1 MELLSL
7 RYNILAPSASSGG
20 CKVRKPIGL
29 ISSGSGKYYFLVI
42 TRNFLVITRN
52 FLVITRNFLVI
63 TRKISR
69 NNEKTSRNNEKKSRY
84 YEKQKS

>member
-1 MELLSL
+1 MCK
-7 RYNILAPSASSGG
+7 ILMLTSNEE
-20 CKVRKPIGL
+20 KREVRKPIGL
-29 ISSGSGKYYFLVI
+29 ISSGSGKYY
-42 TRNFLVITRN
+42 FLVITRN